1 MSSRANTFR
10 KRAGSRARADEICCV
25 RRQRR
30 SSVVGILAFTRNSE
44 DKLVASGSANSD
56 DNAAKLRVVVAQY
69 KPAQDGDHAKAL
81 AETFRQA
88 GYDVECCQP
97 ATTKSIFSSI

>member
-1 MSSRANTFR
+1 MRFAVFE
-10 KRAGSRARADEICCV
+10 GSDD
-25 RRQRR
+25 QR
-30 SSVVGILAFTRNSE
+30 SVVGILAFTRNSE